1 MIYFNRW
8 RAFNTLPSTFY
19 ARTNERRAGTNRYDP
34 RELMFFDGMR
44 KVELS

>member
-1 MIYFNRW
+1 MINFNRW

-19 ARTNERRAGTNRYDP
+19 ARTSEKRTGANRYDP
-34 RELMFFDGMR
+34 RELMFFGGMR